1 MPEAVA
7 AGTSVVPD
15 AGSAAAALA
24 SGIEGTT
31 ESTTEFC
38 ERADNIA
45 KEIQVTT
52 KIPETILVIVAAK
65 VVAPVAPNTEFEEL

>member
-1 MPEAVA
+1 VPEAVA

-15 AGSAAAALA
+15 TGIAAAALA

-38 ERADNIA
+38 VREDNIA
-45 KEIQVTT
+45 KLMQVIT
-52 KIPETILVIVAAK
+52 KIAETILVIVEAK